1 VNQVEKEEYSLYENN
16 NEAIELGKIYKELA
30 AAGRARCDMPSV
42 PTKMCQ
48 VLFSWGLKIVHA
60 FFNR

>member
-1 VNQVEKEEYSLYENN
+1 MRTIMRLLNWGKYFLQKKK
-16 NEAIELGKIYKELA
+16 LGKIYKELA

-60 FFNR
+60 FF